1 MANTTCIIISP
12 VITRV
17 SLKKDQRMCQ
27 SEQVHACH
35 HVCMHH
41 ITEFFLYLQQ
51 KQMMQQV
58 LEKARLA
65 LELHEVV
72 KAMRGWILY
81 I

>member
-35 HVCMHH
+35 HVC
-41 ITEFFLYLQQ
+41 ITSLNFL
-51 KQMMQQV
+51 V
-58 LEKARLA
+58 PTAKANDA
-65 LELHEVV
+65 AGAGEI
-72 KAMRGWILY
+72 KISIGIA
-81 I
+81 